1 MYLSQLLEHMLE
13 EKNVKIGELEIP
25 ADYWSIDPK
34 YKRELCLTIID
45 AMLTL
50 INKQVRPEFNRMLVL
65 QKLLESS
72 ILSNVEEENYE
83 ICQVLTDIKNI
94 LNEPTD

>member
-1 MYLSQLLEHMLE
+1 M
-13 EKNVKIGELEIP
+13 I
-25 ADYWSIDPK
+25 
-34 YKRELCLTIID
+34 
-45 AMLTL
+45 TL

-65 QKLLESS
+65 EKLLDSS
-72 ILSNVEEENYE
+72 IQSNVEEENYE

>member
-1 MYLSQLLEHMLE
+1 
-13 EKNVKIGELEIP
+13 VKIGELEIP
-25 ADYWSIDPK
+25 ADYWSLNPN

-45 AMLTL
+45 AILTL
-50 INKQVRPEFNRMLVL
+50 LDKQVSPELNRIVVL
-65 QKLLESS
+65 EKLLESS
-72 ILSNVEEENYE
+72 IITNAEDENYE

>member
-1 MYLSQLLEHMLE
+1 
-13 EKNVKIGELEIP
+13 
-25 ADYWSIDPK
+25 
-34 YKRELCLTIID
+34 
-45 AMLTL
+45 MLTL
-50 INKQVRPEFNRMLVL
+50 INKKVKPEFNRMLVL